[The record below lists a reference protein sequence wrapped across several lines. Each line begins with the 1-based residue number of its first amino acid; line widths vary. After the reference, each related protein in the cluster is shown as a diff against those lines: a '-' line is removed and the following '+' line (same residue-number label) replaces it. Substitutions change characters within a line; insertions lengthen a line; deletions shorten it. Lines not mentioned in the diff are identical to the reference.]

1 MATNVMLGLFWGSDE
16 EKEKKEKPFGPELV
30 ELERTVRKKGMDIEV
45 TVSITNVSKM
55 WLEDLRLKLDV
66 PPGFHDKYKTCDIEL
81 GDVRPTDTVTN
92 TVTLHP
98 SDCMTGRLSGTASF
112 TVVGGRK
119 AVVDIPPKVIGS
131 CTPYLAIILFSET
144 EFAEMT
150 GALEHVGEEVEVES
164 IDDAV
169 GALKKGLVKLNIVTS
184 RMEKET
190 SRATLSFSGREE
202 MTNNNIFITV
212 VLTESDSGS
221 VAVITVWCKDLD
233 MAGVICGEVRD
244 MLVPA

>member
-16 EKEKKEKPFGPELV
+16 NEEPIKPFGPELV
-30 ELERTVRKKGMDIEV
+30 ELERTVLKKGMDTEV

-55 WLEDLRLKLDV
+55 WLEDLHVKIEV
-66 PPGFHDKYKTCDIEL
+66 PPGFHDKYNTCDIDL

-98 SDCMTGRLSGTASF
+98 SGCITGSLSGTATF

-119 AVVDIPPKVIGS
+119 AVVDIPPKLIGS
-131 CTPYLAIILFSET
+131 CTPYLTTILVNEEEFTGMTSE
-144 EFAEMT
+144 
-150 GALEHVGEEVEVES
+150 LEHVGEEVDVES

-184 RMEKET
+184 RREEE
-190 SRATLSFSGREE
+190 SSGATLSFSGREE
-202 MTNNNIFITV
+202 MTNNEIFLTV
-212 VLTESDSGS
+212 VLTESDKGGT
-221 VAVITVWCKDLD
+221 AAITVWCKDLD
-233 MAGVICGEVRD
+233 MASVLCGEVRE
-244 MLVPA
+244 MLGPA